1 MRRLLPARLLTRE
14 SADAAIQ
21 SKVADWENAYTML
34 AEWLLQNAEPAVDSR
49 ARPRW
54 QRRREQLE
62 GLVKPFEEA
71 LQCTVGA
78 CDREAQMKAFRC
90 VLHETYRREQAMQR
104 ERAREGLSGRAVED
118 EMQTTAQTHL
128 VAGLGRNRAGRIFLR
143 WKVADKLLAILET
156 FLEVQHQA
164 SPV

>member
-1 MRRLLPARLLTRE
+1 MRRSLPARLLTRG

-34 AEWLLQNAEPAVDSR
+34 AEWLLQNAEPAVGSR

-71 LQCTVGA
+71 LQGTVGA

-90 VLHETYRREQAMQR
+90 VLHETGRREQAMQR
-104 ERAREGLSGRAVED
+104 ERARESLSGRAVED

-128 VAGLGRNRAGRIFLR
+128 VAGLGRNREGRIFLR